1 MVFGLVAFVIGLLMV
16 VGGTRWKQ
24 SVMGSVL
31 VILGAGVTVVGVIF
45 LGIEGLARA

>member
-1 MVFGLVAFVIGLLMV
+1 MVFGFVALVIGLLMV

-31 VILGAGVTVVGVIF
+31 VILGAGIAAVGVIY

>member
-1 MVFGLVAFVIGLLMV
+1 MVLGLVASASGLLMV
-16 VGGTRWKQ
+16 VGGTRWKR

-31 VILGAGVTVVGVIF
+31 VILGAGVAAVGVIF